1 MFLSKENCRKLNKMT
16 LKNKIEFSIINLD
29 TWITQNGFS
38 GFDPYDVKSIHL
50 IRKITEYG
58 NKNFLFEIF
67 REIIFELFLMF
78 PNLSRKLLNVK
89 PQINPKAIGLLAKSY
104 IDIYQVFNDEKY
116 LKKAYEC
123 INWLDEN
130 YSKDYPGKGWGYPFA
145 WQAKE
150 EIPANTPNGIVTTA
164 VADAYWSMYKLTNE
178 SKYLQVCSE
187 ICVFLIDL
195 PKDKIDEAQICF
207 SYTPIFVNHVHNLN
221 LFVAEFLIKVGQEV
235 DNSTWV
241 ETGIKATNYTA
252 SNQMNDGAFDY
263 NGPPEKPQ
271 NFVDNYHTA
280 FVLRQLYSIWQL
292 TKDEKYFNIL
302 EKGYNY
308 YINNFFENDRIPK
321 FTKTRKYRIDIHSSA
336 ESINCLCELSPHFP
350 KGIEIAKNVATWT
363 IENLQDKKGFF
374 YHGIFKSRFIGVPF
388 KSKIAYIRWGEAWM
402 LKGLSNLLKTIK
414 YV

>member
-1 MFLSKENCRKLNKMT
+1 
-16 LKNKIEFSIINLD
+16 
-29 TWITQNGFS
+29 
-38 GFDPYDVKSIHL
+38 
-50 IRKITEYG
+50 
-58 NKNFLFEIF
+58 
-67 REIIFELFLMF
+67 
-78 PNLSRKLLNVK
+78 
-89 PQINPKAIGLLAKSY
+89 
-104 IDIYQVFNDEKY
+104 
-116 LKKAYEC
+116 
-123 INWLDEN
+123 
-130 YSKDYPGKGWGYPFA
+130 
-145 WQAKE
+145 
-150 EIPANTPNGIVTTA
+150 
-164 VADAYWSMYKLTNE
+164 
-178 SKYLQVCSE
+178 
-187 ICVFLIDL
+187 
-195 PKDKIDEAQICF
+195 
-207 SYTPIFVNHVHNLN
+207 
-221 LFVAEFLIKVGQEV
+221 
-235 DNSTWV
+235 
-241 ETGIKATNYTA
+241 
-252 SNQMNDGAFDY
+252 MNDGAFDY